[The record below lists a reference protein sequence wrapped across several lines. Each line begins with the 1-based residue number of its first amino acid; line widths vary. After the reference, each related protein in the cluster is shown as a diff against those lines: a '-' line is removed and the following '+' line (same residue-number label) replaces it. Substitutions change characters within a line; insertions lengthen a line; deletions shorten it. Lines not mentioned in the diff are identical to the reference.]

1 MSSRVSLTSL
11 GEGASLALVGQPS
24 TNGITIKIPY
34 GVDVLL
40 HQTVSHPIISNW
52 VGLEVCPY
60 SYFWRC
66 GYFRGPSMSF
76 VTTDEFLTGA
86 TKITS
91 RISVS

>member
-1 MSSRVSLTSL
+1 MSSRASLTSL

-24 TNGITIKIPY
+24 TNGINKNTL

-40 HQTVSHPIISNW
+40 HQTVSHPIISYW

-60 SYFWRC
+60 SYFRWC
-66 GYFRGPSMSF
+66 GYFRGPWMSF
-76 VTTDEFLTGA
+76 VTTDEFLMRA